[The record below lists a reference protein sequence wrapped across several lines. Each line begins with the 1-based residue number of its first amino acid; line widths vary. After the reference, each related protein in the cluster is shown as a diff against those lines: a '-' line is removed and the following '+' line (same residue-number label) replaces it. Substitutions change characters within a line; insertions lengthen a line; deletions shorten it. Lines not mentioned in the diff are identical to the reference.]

1 MAIISDR
8 VARYRLWF
16 RRATKTASFRFLSG
30 ILALATPLLA
40 GTPAL
45 GVPIGGAASSG
56 RHTRPTSR
64 CDAAVPTDAELQ
76 TRGATIGRVDI
87 DVNDIFNTA
96 DPGQDNFAFR
106 TVNRLHIST
115 RDHVVRQQLLFS
127 PGDPYSAELL
137 DESERLLRA
146 DSYIYDARIC
156 PVDFHDGVVD
166 VVVHTRDVWTLD
178 GGFRF
183 GRAGGAN
190 RTGVQLQDRNF
201 LGLGKDI
208 KLLWTSDV
216 DRTSQ
221 LARYQDDD
229 LFGSRWQLR
238 GIFADNSDGQ
248 IHQLDLQRPFFSL
261 DSRWAFG
268 VSGYSVEEVDKLYD
282 RGLITDRFQRRQER
296 FELYGG
302 LSPGLRGGM
311 THRWTAGFTYSRD
324 RFAPAP
330 DAPPP
335 TVGLTDRVLAYPW
348 IGFNLVQNGF
358 IKEEDLNLI
367 GRTEDLNLG
376 RRLSLRLGWSSPAVG
391 ADRSRLVYDA
401 AAHWGW
407 QPRANRILRAS
418 LDANGRWSRGHAED
432 LLTSVRGEAYQRDFG
447 GQLFYAGL
455 QLDLAHRL
463 DPDRQLLLG
472 GDTGLRGYPLRY
484 QQGNRRVLLTLEQRF
499 FSPRDYFHLFH
510 LGAAVFFDAGAAWF
524 DRQQELDDRLLRDVG
539 VGLRI
544 GSSRSARGALVHLD
558 LALPLDHPGSIKRIQ
573 WLVSTEQTF

>member
-1 MAIISDR
+1 MIIISDR
-8 VARYRLWF
+8 ASGFLFMF
-16 RRATKTASFRFLSG
+16 RRVTTTAPGWFLSG
-30 ILALATPLLA
+30 LLALATPALVA
-40 GTPAL
+40 APA
-45 GVPIGGAASSG
+45 PAAPADGGASSH
-56 RHTRPTSR
+56 RNVRSSSR
-64 CDAAVPTDAELQ
+64 CDAPVPSDAMLQ
-76 TRGATIGRVDI
+76 ARGATIGHVDI
-87 DVNDIFNTA
+87 DVSDIFNTA
-96 DPGQDNFAFR
+96 DPAQDNFAFR

-115 RDHVVRQQLLFS
+115 RDHVIRQQLLFS
-127 PGDPYSAELL
+127 PGDPYSPELL

-166 VVVHTRDVWTLD
+166 VIVHTRDVWTLD

-221 LARYQDDD
+221 LVRYQDDN
-229 LFGSRWQLR
+229 LLGTRWQLQS
-238 GIFADNSDGQ
+238 IFADNSDGQ
-248 IHQLDLQRPFFSL
+248 IHELDLQRPFFSL

-268 VSGYSVEEVDKLYD
+268 VSGYSAEEVDKLYD
-282 RGLITDRFQRRQER
+282 GGLITDQFQRRQER

-302 LSPGLRGGM
+302 LSPGLRGGT
-311 THRWTAGFTYSRD
+311 THRWTAGFTFSRD

-335 TVGLTDRVLAYPW
+335 TTALADRVLAYPW
-348 IGFNLVQNGF
+348 VGFDLVQNGF
-358 IKEEDLNLI
+358 ITEEDLNLI

-376 RRLSLRLGWSSPAVG
+376 RKVHFRLGWSSPGFG
-391 ADRSRLVYDA
+391 ADRNRLIYEL

-407 QPRANRILRAS
+407 RPRADRILRAS
-418 LDANGRWSRGHAED
+418 ADANGRWSRGRAED
-432 LLTSVRGEAYQRDFG
+432 LLTSLRAEAYQRDFG

-455 QLDLAHRL
+455 QFDLAHRL
-463 DPDRQLLLG
+463 DADHQLLLG

-484 QQGNRRVLLTLEQRF
+484 QQGDRRLLLTLEQRF

-524 DRQQELDDRLLRDVG
+524 DRRQEVEDRLLRDVG

-544 GSSRSARGALVHLD
+544 GSSRSARGALIHLD
-558 LALPLDHPGSIKRIQ
+558 LALPLDHPGSIKRVQ